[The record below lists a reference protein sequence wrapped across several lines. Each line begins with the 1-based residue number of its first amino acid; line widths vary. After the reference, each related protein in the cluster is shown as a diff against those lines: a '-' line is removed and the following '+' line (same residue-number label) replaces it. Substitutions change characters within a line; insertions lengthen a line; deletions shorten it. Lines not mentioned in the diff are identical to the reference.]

1 MAWNER
7 EMKKSCLPLQVPDE
21 ALTDLQSVKQQ
32 LDELPP
38 NKLLYIAG
46 AVAAL
51 SAAPPDDTQKIER
64 R

>member
-1 MAWNER
+1 
-7 EMKKSCLPLQVPDE
+7 MKKSCLPLQVPDE

-32 LDELPP
+32 LDELPL

-51 SAAPPDDTQKIER
+51 SAAPPDDTQKVER
-64 R
+64 RETIA